1 MAERAY
7 FANRI
12 LVGPLMRRLLL
23 AEAKRVLADIN
34 ELRPA
39 V

>member
-7 FANRI
+7 FTNRI
-12 LVGPLMRRLLL
+12 LGGPLIRRLLL

-34 ELRPA
+34 ALRPA
-39 V
+39 A